1 MRRLLRQTSSCIV
14 KYYYSRSSTRR
25 SILVRKLS
33 PSGVIY
39 KGEAE
44 AVGFLGGS
52 GERLLFFLSRL

>member
-39 KGEAE
+39 KGEA
-44 AVGFLGGS
+44 VGFLDGS
-52 GERLLFFLSRL
+52 GKRLLFFLSRL